1 MKRPPSSQ
9 NGNAPAAATVEACK
23 AETPNHKD
31 SDMNAST
38 LPAMPQDFPVNLRDA
53 VSIINNEP
61 RTTSLKVAEVFGK
74 LHKNV
79 LRAIDNMD
87 CSDEFRRLNFEL
99 TEEMVKAG
107 AVERKSPQ
115 WTMTKDGFMFL
126 VMGFTGKQAARIK
139 EAYIAAFNWMAA
151 QLFGRP
157 ATKTTPDTRTP
168 LRDAVSMLVG
178 KKHLM
183 YPDAYAIVHQRFAVA
198 HIDELSAE
206 QIPQAVEYVHRLA
219 LDGEWLPA
227 QQQLDLQLQGYV
239 VTPSEAQA
247 LSGVLSMV
255 DMMRQTLKELD
266 GPLRAL
272 GSKFSPRV
280 YDSWHEIGLYM
291 GSIQR
296 LRHYSDNAH
305 ATMMKRHQPT

>member
-1 MKRPPSSQ
+1 
-9 NGNAPAAATVEACK
+9 
-23 AETPNHKD
+23 
-31 SDMNAST
+31 MNAST

-74 LHKNV
+74 LHKDV
-79 LRAIDNMD
+79 LRKIENLD
-87 CSDEFRRLNFEL
+87 CSEAFTSAHFCAHVENQQVGTARRDMKYYE
-99 TEEMVKAG
+99 
-107 AVERKSPQ
+107 
-115 WTMTKDGFMFL
+115 MTKDGFMFL

-157 ATKTTPDTRTP
+157 AAKTTPDTRTP

-227 QQQLDLQLQGYV
+227 QQQLDLQPQGYV

-247 LSGVLSMV
+247 LSGVLTMV
-255 DMMRQTLKELD
+255 DMMRQTLKEIE

-272 GSKFSPRV
+272 GSSLSPRV
-280 YDSWHEIGLYM
+280 HSSWHEVGLYM

-305 ATMMKRHQPT
+305 AAMIKRHLPPLNG